1 MFFVLQIALGVAFGV
16 ALAYYLIK
24 DPRGTI
30 AVGLVVGAVLL
41 VISIVMAVISA
52 YVSFAYYVTKYL
64 FHEHWVAGLISLGI
78 FVGAPILGV
87 INNSK
92 DEDETKSLNKAEGDQ
107 IPMGTPA
114 SDKLMFWAVFV
125 SGILCFVLVGYR
137 YLN

>member
-1 MFFVLQIALGVAFGV
+1 MLFVLQITLGVAFGV
-16 ALAYYLIK
+16 VLAYYVIR

-30 AVGLVVGAVLL
+30 AVGLVAGAVLL
-41 VISIVMAVISA
+41 VISIVIAGISA
-52 YVSFAYYVTKYL
+52 YASFAYYVSKYL

-87 INNSK
+87 LNDSK
-92 DEDETKSLNKAEGDQ
+92 DEDETQSPNKAEGDQ

-114 SDKLMFWAVFV
+114 SDKFMFWAVFV
-125 SGILCFVLVGYR
+125 SGLLCFVLVAFH